1 MTTEEVINIL
11 QNIDPQCQNDCPVS
25 REDCAKQENKCLV
38 SEALEY
44 AVDSLYAIEEMK
56 TATNIV
62 FKTKNGENKFRRVEH
77 GEWNLQEINEDH
89 EYEWFCSECKERNDV
104 KTNFCPHC
112 GADMRGE
119 DK

>member
-38 SEALEY
+38 SEALKY
-44 AVDSLYAIEEMK
+44 AVNSLSAG
-56 TATNIV
+56 V
-62 FKTKNGENKFRRVEH
+62 TKVKH

-104 KTNFCPHC
+104 KTNFCPNC